1 VERGNTMP
9 FWKWLIFI
17 IFIVV
22 VIGLLLFLYA
32 GLKISSKCS
41 REEEGRNAYTNT
53 RNDFKK

>member
-1 VERGNTMP
+1 MP
-9 FWKWLIFI
+9 LWKWLIFI
-17 IFIVV
+17 IFMVI

-32 GLKISSKCS
+32 GLKLSSKCS